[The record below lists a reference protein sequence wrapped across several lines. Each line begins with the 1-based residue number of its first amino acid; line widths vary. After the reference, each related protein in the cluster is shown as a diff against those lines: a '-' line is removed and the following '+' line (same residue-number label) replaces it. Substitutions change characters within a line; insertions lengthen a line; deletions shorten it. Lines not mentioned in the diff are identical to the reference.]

1 MAYTYEQFESAA
13 SKAGLLNKFSRQ
25 DLTVAQS
32 NPEYGISMLQL
43 MKNRSGAKTSE
54 QKVLAD
60 EAVRQL
66 RNTYS
71 GYTSGG
77 RLPEYTDEVVQ
88 QVDNYYAGQN
98 AYRRA
103 LAEAEGYGSTPYDK
117 TLGNIYARQTAI
129 DRERARADALAT
141 ASASTGGRPS
151 SYALTVAQQAGND
164 ADAQLDKS
172 LLGLRQNA
180 YQLALKEAGASKTN
194 PSTKKPANT
203 VTPEPDKS
211 NSIIAPN
218 PQPSPVPDKHS
229 DAENLGG
236 TIGSVIAGGANPMKP
251 SSAQAYAQ
259 HIDGNIAIKKN
270 MGWSDN
276 QIKEYILSCL
286 NNDDLFG
293 DFSDAEF
300 AWLLEHYAQYNL
312 V

>member
-25 DLTVAQS
+25 DLTIAQS

-180 YQLALKEAGASKTN
+180 YQQALSTAGSSTLKVKPTN
-194 PSTKKPANT
+194 QVSQ
-203 VTPEPDKS
+203 VVL
-211 NSIIAPN
+211 
-218 PQPSPVPDKHS
+218 Q
-229 DAENLGG
+229 
-236 TIGSVIAGGANPMKP
+236 
-251 SSAQAYAQ
+251 
-259 HIDGNIAIKKN
+259 DGNDVNNNLTPVEGPENAQPPTPVLKPTKTQTAVNHIQSIEGDIAIQKM
-270 MGWSDN
+270 MGATED
-276 QIKEYILSCL
+276 QIRERILGKFF
-286 NNDDLFG
+286 NDDYFGLFTDG
-293 DFSDAEF
+293 EI
-300 AWLLEHYAQYNL
+300 AWMLNELNKKYGIMEEG
-312 V
+312 